1 MVLQV
6 LETILCIGTSNKQVK
21 ILIQQIQNSVQQR
34 KWPCFIRY
42 IRVHLHLPGSLVE
55 GNALDHK
62 FPKTKSIY
70 LRLILLSN
78 HMLCIF
84 KIMEVKENNLD

>member
-62 FPKTKSIY
+62 FPKTGLSAHPNIPKTIKSIAAIF
-70 LRLILLSN
+70 LR
-78 HMLCIF
+78 F
-84 KIMEVKENNLD
+84 